1 MFQIQ
6 NTTKLHPFAAYSNIG
21 AAATTLTTPSVKYR
35 INGGAVVELEDPVI
49 DEYDE
54 DMGTFL
60 ITIPA
65 TLAVTAYDSVEVY
78 IHATEG
84 DAHLLI
90 DIAPDYSAMIYKLR
104 NKSKFLR

>member
-1 MFQIQ
+1 MYQIQ
-6 NTTKLHPFAAYSNIG
+6 NTTKLHPFAAYASLGN
-21 AAATTLTTPSVKYR
+21 AVETLTSPVVKYR

-49 DEYDE
+49 GEYNE

-78 IHATEG
+78 INAEEG

-90 DIAPDYSAMIYKLR
+90 DIAPDYSAMIYKLK